1 MNTDKT
7 DRSLPTLLA
16 DLSRETIDLVRQEM
30 ALARAEV
37 ARAVSTTRT
46 ALASMAG
53 GAVVALGGFIVLL
66 LAVVNGL
73 AMFLPPE
80 MAPWLSPLIVGG
92 VVLFIGWMMLK
103 GGESKLEADSLKPR
117 RTMESLRRD
126 GQLVQE
132 KAR

>member
-1 MNTDKT
+1 MTT
-7 DRSLPTLLA
+7 DRADRSIASLLG
-16 DLSRETIDLVRQEM
+16 DLSRETVDLVRQEA

-37 ARAVSTTRT
+37 KQTIVTTRT
-46 ALASMAG
+46 ALTSMAG

-80 MAPWLSPLIVGG
+80 MAPWLAPLIVGG
-92 VVLFIGWMMLK
+92 VVMLIGWLMLK
-103 GGESKLEADSLKPR
+103 GGSSKLDAEHMKPQ
-117 RTMESLRRD
+117 RTLHSLRRD
-126 GQLVQE
+126 QHLVQE

>member
-1 MNTDKT
+1 MNN
-7 DRSLPTLLA
+7 DRSDKSIAALLA

-37 ARAVSTTRT
+37 TRSIQSTRT
-46 ALASMAG
+46 GLASMAG
-53 GAVVALGGFIVLL
+53 GAVVALGGFLVLL

-73 AMFLPPE
+73 AMFLPPD
-80 MAPWLSPLIVGG
+80 MAPWLSPLIVGA
-92 VVLFIGWMMLK
+92 VVLFIGWLMLK
-103 GGESKLEADSLKPR
+103 GGESKLHADSLKPR

-126 GQLVQE
+126 GALVQE

>member
-37 ARAVSTTRT
+37 TRAVSTTRT

>member
-37 ARAVSTTRT
+37 TRAVSTTRT

-80 MAPWLSPLIVGG
+80 MAPWLAPLIVGG

>member
-37 ARAVSTTRT
+37 TRAVSTTRT

-132 KAR
+132 KAG